1 MIIWLASYP
10 KSGNTLLRS
19 ILATYFFSEDGI
31 FNFNH
36 LYKIGAFPYLNIFE
50 KIGID
55 KTDREKIF
63 KNYLLAQKTIN
74 KEKEQDIHFFKT
86 HSCLFE
92 HRDYSFTSLEN
103 TLGAIYIVR
112 DPRNIVTSYA
122 HHYQLSNAE
131 TIDRMS
137 DKNLFI
143 KSTKI
148 HADTFLS
155 SWNNN
160 YLSWK
165 KLKDRVLL
173 IKYEDLVNNK
183 KKTLMRVFDFLQ
195 NIGMKISFD
204 INKLEKIIKSTEFEK
219 MQDIEKKSEFDEAVV
234 DKKTGNKKPFFYLG
248 PKNQWKEI
256 LDTESKS
263 KIEKLFKNEMQEL
276 GYLL

>member
-36 LYKIGAFPYLNIFE
+36 LYKIGAFPYLNVFE

-92 HRDYSFTSLEN
+92 HRDYSFTNLEN

-122 HHYQLSNAE
+122 HHYQLSNTE

-195 NIGMKISFD
+195 KIGMKISVD

-234 DKKTGNKKPFFYLG
+234 DKKTGNKKPFFNLG

-256 LDTESKS
+256 LDIESKI

>member
-92 HRDYSFTSLEN
+92 HRDYSFTNLEN